1 MQSIPAV
8 FAVVKG
14 QPIPL
19 FQGALPE
26 AQVRQYL
33 DELLRVAEANGVTG
47 RVQVGDAPV
56 AEAEPEVDPRYDEAY
71 DAIERG
77 DLDAAAAAY
86 RSLLDQSPGDADAQ
100 AGLGQ
105 VELLRRTQALDERAV
120 RQAAAE
126 NPDDV
131 AAQSAVADLDL
142 LGGQV
147 EDAFSRLLDLVRR
160 LSGSE
165 RDAARTHLRRACSSW
180 SATRTTGSPRPAPP
194 WPTRCSDRPCEGRP
208 SSIRGAAVCLSERAG
223 QRRNRKMTRIT
234 TMTSAR
240 MAMVRVFIGAP
251 FGGGRGLSPPCLLAP
266 HRANVLR
273 TARRQS
279 QAPQVA
285 PRREP
290 RRQQLPA
297 QPPVEPRRG
306 PFVVVRREECP
317 VVRQPEQQAV
327 DQGSPEAAALVLG
340 CDRDLDQLE
349 VATEPLVRD
358 HRRHRPRPC
367 RSTTA
372 RARRCSRRRTRP
384 GARQQQRGAA
394 EPGVAACAGSCSRRN
409 RSTASSGSS

>member
-1 MQSIPAV
+1 MSQSNINPYGAVDLSALAKPAAPAGPAGTGAPTAVAGLVVDVDEAGFQAVVDQSMTVPVVIDFWADWCGPCKQLSPVLERLAAADEGRWLLAKVDLDANPRLGEAFQVQSIPAV

-56 AEAEPEVDPRYDEAY
+56 AEAEPDVDPRYDEAY

-160 LSGSE
+160 LSGSD
-165 RDAARTHLRRACSSW
+165 RDAARTHLVSLFELV
-180 SATRTTGSPRPAPP
+180 GNQD
-194 WPTRCSDRPCEGRP
+194 DRV
-208 SSIRGAAVCLSERAG
+208 AKA
-223 QRRNRKMTRIT
+223 
-234 TMTSAR
+234 
-240 MAMVRVFIGAP
+240 
-251 FGGGRGLSPPCLLAP
+251 
-266 HRANVLR
+266 R
-273 TARRQS
+273 TAL
-279 QAPQVA
+279 AN
-285 PRREP
+285 
-290 RRQQLPA
+290 
-297 QPPVEPRRG
+297 
-306 PFVVVRREECP
+306 
-317 VVRQPEQQAV
+317 
-327 DQGSPEAAALVLG
+327 ALF
-340 CDRDLDQLE
+340 
-349 VATEPLVRD
+349 
-358 HRRHRPRPC
+358 
-367 RSTTA
+367 
-372 RARRCSRRRTRP
+372 
-384 GARQQQRGAA
+384 
-394 EPGVAACAGSCSRRN
+394 
-409 RSTASSGSS
+409 

>member
-1 MQSIPAV
+1 MSQSNINPYGAVDLSALAKPAAPAGPAGTGAPAAVTGLVVDVDEAGFQAVVDQSMTVPVVIDFWADWCGPCKQLSPVLERLAAADEGRWLLAKVDLDANPRLGEAFQVQSIPAV

-33 DELLRVAEANGVTG
+33 DELLRVAEANGVSG

-165 RDAARTHLRRACSSW
+165 RDAARTHLVSLFELV
-180 SATRTTGSPRPAPP
+180 GNQD
-194 WPTRCSDRPCEGRP
+194 DRV
-208 SSIRGAAVCLSERAG
+208 AKA
-223 QRRNRKMTRIT
+223 
-234 TMTSAR
+234 
-240 MAMVRVFIGAP
+240 
-251 FGGGRGLSPPCLLAP
+251 
-266 HRANVLR
+266 R
-273 TARRQS
+273 TAL
-279 QAPQVA
+279 AN
-285 PRREP
+285 
-290 RRQQLPA
+290 
-297 QPPVEPRRG
+297 
-306 PFVVVRREECP
+306 
-317 VVRQPEQQAV
+317 
-327 DQGSPEAAALVLG
+327 ALF
-340 CDRDLDQLE
+340 
-349 VATEPLVRD
+349 
-358 HRRHRPRPC
+358 
-367 RSTTA
+367 
-372 RARRCSRRRTRP
+372 
-384 GARQQQRGAA
+384 
-394 EPGVAACAGSCSRRN
+394 
-409 RSTASSGSS
+409 

>member
-1 MQSIPAV
+1 MSQSNINPYGAVDLSALAKPAAPAGPAGTGAPTAVAGLVVDVDEAGFQAVVDQSMTVPVVIDFWADWCGPCKQLSPVLERLAAADEGRWLLAKVDLDANPRLGEAFQVQSIPAV

-33 DELLRVAEANGVTG
+33 DELLRVAEANGVPG
-47 RVQVGDAPV
+47 RVQVDDAPV

-86 RSLLDQSPGDADAQ
+86 RSLLEQSPGDADAQ

-160 LSGSE
+160 LSGSD
-165 RDAARTHLRRACSSW
+165 RDAARTHLVSLFELV
-180 SATRTTGSPRPAPP
+180 GNQD
-194 WPTRCSDRPCEGRP
+194 DRV
-208 SSIRGAAVCLSERAG
+208 AKA
-223 QRRNRKMTRIT
+223 
-234 TMTSAR
+234 
-240 MAMVRVFIGAP
+240 
-251 FGGGRGLSPPCLLAP
+251 
-266 HRANVLR
+266 R
-273 TARRQS
+273 TAL
-279 QAPQVA
+279 AN
-285 PRREP
+285 
-290 RRQQLPA
+290 
-297 QPPVEPRRG
+297 
-306 PFVVVRREECP
+306 
-317 VVRQPEQQAV
+317 
-327 DQGSPEAAALVLG
+327 ALF
-340 CDRDLDQLE
+340 
-349 VATEPLVRD
+349 
-358 HRRHRPRPC
+358 
-367 RSTTA
+367 
-372 RARRCSRRRTRP
+372 
-384 GARQQQRGAA
+384 
-394 EPGVAACAGSCSRRN
+394 
-409 RSTASSGSS
+409 